1 MAAMISPLPP
11 RLAYAYR
18 YRRTKLTPAPVDL
31 PPPPPGADP
40 REPEPSFRRTSRT
53 PQRGAGARS
62 PLSSRASSPCRPQR
76 GDSTSPPPLVA
87 PTARSASAGT
97 TLSVHAPASPLKNS
111 SSSHALGHGYPHA
124 LHHPHAGHPHLSRPG
139 SPASIHSSGSAIF
152 ERDIELPLGSQTL
165 SSKASRIFHPH
176 GSQLEQSVPAVLD
189 DAVEA
194 LTNAPGEINLNAFE
208 IEAPSVSSHMLGSR
222 SPSAQLSPQ
231 TRSRVMSMERPRA
244 SRSPSPERNNP
255 LLNSP
260 PILAALS
267 TQLQNVGGGTSIA
280 GSVPT
285 LSNSSVASPDQPL
298 SPISPIEPIESL
310 SNSTSPTKHRPA
322 PLRKMSSGPQLPGG
336 WAFTDEDA
344 EGATAVKEAPAPPA
358 TAPNSPPSH
367 QAAAP
372 GALLTPTTSNTAAGT
387 ATAKEKR
394 RISFIS
400 YNDLLLG
407 VPTSVA
413 SLGEIASGNLSPDH
427 LPGLPGTLSPPPI
440 VAGNPT
446 RSPVIGASGAGASA
460 SVATSPSMPN
470 RDSLSPQP
478 QLEGEWSREG
488 LGRGLEQRLEDL
500 VLLDSNKA

>member
-1 MAAMISPLPP
+1 MAAMLSPLPP
-11 RLAYAYR
+11 RFAHATR
-18 YRRTKLTPAPVDL
+18 YRLMKLTPAPVDL

-40 REPEPSFRRTSRT
+40 REPEPSIRRTSRT

-87 PTARSASAGT
+87 PTARSASA
-97 TLSVHAPASPLKNS
+97 TLGVHSPHAPASPLKNS

-124 LHHPHAGHPHLSRPG
+124 LHHPHAGHAHLSRPG

-244 SRSPSPERNNP
+244 SRSPSPDRNNP

-344 EGATAVKEAPAPPA
+344 EGATAVKEERGPPPVP
-358 TAPNSPPSH
+358 TSVPNSPP
-367 QAAAP
+367 QAQSTAQPTAHTAHAAH
-372 GALLTPTTSNTAAGT
+372 GALLTPTTSNT
-387 ATAKEKR
+387 TAKEKR

-427 LPGLPGTLSPPPI
+427 LPGTLSPPPLA
-440 VAGNPT
+440 AGNPT
-446 RSPVIGASGAGASA
+446 RSPVIGAS
-460 SVATSPSMPN
+460 VSPVNN
-470 RDSLSPQP
+470 RDSMSP

>member
-1 MAAMISPLPP
+1 M
-11 RLAYAYR
+11 
-18 YRRTKLTPAPVDL
+18 
-31 PPPPPGADP
+31 
-40 REPEPSFRRTSRT
+40 
-53 PQRGAGARS
+53 
-62 PLSSRASSPCRPQR
+62 
-76 GDSTSPPPLVA
+76 
-87 PTARSASAGT
+87 
-97 TLSVHAPASPLKNS
+97 
-111 SSSHALGHGYPHA
+111 
-124 LHHPHAGHPHLSRPG
+124 
-139 SPASIHSSGSAIF
+139 
-152 ERDIELPLGSQTL
+152 
-165 SSKASRIFHPH
+165 
-176 GSQLEQSVPAVLD
+176 PAVLD

-194 LTNAPGEINLNAFE
+194 LTATAPGEINLNSFE
-208 IEAPSVSSHMLGSR
+208 IEAPAVSSHLQQLGSR

-231 TRSRVMSMERPRA
+231 SRSRVMSMERPRA
-244 SRSPSPERNNP
+244 SRSPSPDRNNP

-285 LSNSSVASPDQPL
+285 LSNSSVASPEQPL

-310 SNSTSPTKHRPA
+310 AQLPQQKHRPA

-344 EGATAVKEAPAPPA
+344 EGATAVRDVPVAEPEPSVAPTPA
-358 TAPNSPPSH
+358 TAASSATAAPSPPPASAH
-367 QAAAP
+367 Q
-372 GALLTPTTSNTAAGT
+372 GNLLTPTTSNTA
-387 ATAKEKR
+387 AKEKR

-427 LPGLPGTLSPPPI
+427 LPGTLSPPP
-440 VAGNPT
+440 ASNPT
-446 RSPVIGASGAGASA
+446 RSPILPAAASPK
-460 SVATSPSMPN
+460 TN
-470 RDSLSPQP
+470 RDSVSLMPTMP

-500 VLLDSNKA
+500 VLLDKAA

>member
-1 MAAMISPLPP
+1 MSLSPH
-11 RLAYAYR
+11 
-18 YRRTKLTPAPVDL
+18 
-31 PPPPPGADP
+31 
-40 REPEPSFRRTSRT
+40 
-53 PQRGAGARS
+53 
-62 PLSSRASSPCRPQR
+62 ASSPV
-76 GDSTSPPPLVA
+76 S
-87 PTARSASAGT
+87 
-97 TLSVHAPASPLKNS
+97 SPLKNS
-111 SSSHALGHGYPHA
+111 SSSQHIALGHGHA
-124 LHHPHAGHPHLSRPG
+124 LHGHGLGGHPHAGHPHLSRPG

-194 LTNAPGEINLNAFE
+194 LTATAPGEINLNAFE
-208 IEAPSVSSHMLGSR
+208 IEAPSVSAHLSFGSR

-231 TRSRVMSMERPRA
+231 SRSRVMSMERPRA
-244 SRSPSPERNNP
+244 SASRSPSPERAGHNP

-285 LSNSSVASPDQPL
+285 LSNSSVASPEQPL

-310 SNSTSPTKHRPA
+310 SSSAGSPQLAQGQKHRPA

-344 EGATAVKEAPAPPA
+344 EGATAVRADPEPVAPAAAAADGPVSRS
-358 TAPNSPPSH
+358 APQSPPQPS
-367 QAAAP
+367 ASA
-372 GALLTPTTSNTAAGT
+372 GNLLTPTTSNTAA
-387 ATAKEKR
+387 AKEKR

-427 LPGLPGTLSPPPI
+427 LPGTLSPMSPNP
-440 VAGNPT
+440 GNPS
-446 RSPVIGASGAGASA
+446 RSPVMSATNMGASA
-460 SVATSPSMPN
+460 AASPTASAPAPN
-470 RDSLSPQP
+470 RDSVSLAQIERI
-478 QLEGEWSREG
+478 EGEWSREG

-500 VLLDSNKA
+500 VLLDKA